1 MKHLSLNSFLILVLL
16 FAVSREGRAQGAS
29 ANPSAANASAGGA
42 ATAGAPGGGNNPFF
56 ITIDTANK
64 MLGSYLA
71 SINADADN
79 NKNVQSFIMD
89 ADAIREYLSDT
100 RIKKVKI
107 MLAHTLDYINSGNQG
122 VDCGY
127 KSGQLTII
135 MAGYNAEKNYIFAPG
150 NMVPDHALPCPS
162 SCEGFGTASDMFLH

>member
-1 MKHLSLNSFLILVLL
+1 MKQLSLKSFLVLVLL
-16 FAVSREGRAQGAS
+16 FAISREGRAQGAS
-29 ANPSAANASAGGA
+29 ANPSSANASAGGA
-42 ATAGAPGGGNNPFF
+42 ATAGAPGGGYNPYF

-100 RIKKVKI
+100 RIKKVKV
-107 MLAHTLDYINSGNQG
+107 MLAHTLDFINSGNQG
-122 VDCGY
+122 VNCGY

-135 MAGYNAEKNYIFAPG
+135 MAGYNAEQNYIFAPG
-150 NMVPDHALPCPS
+150 NKVPDGAIPCPEN
-162 SCEGFGTASDMFLH
+162 CATLGTASDMTLH